1 MNLDTEAQ
9 KRDYGNAALIELMAA
24 VLECEN
30 KFAKLERAGL
40 PPITRQQIVNRVVRL
55 INQAEGV

>member
-1 MNLDTEAQ
+1 MNLNTEEQ
-9 KRDYGNAALIELMAA
+9 KRNFGNAALIELMAA

-30 KFAKLERAGL
+30 KFAKLERAGW

-55 INQAEGV
+55 INEAKGA

>member
-1 MNLDTEAQ
+1 MNLNTEEE
-9 KRDYGNAALIELMAA
+9 KRDFGNAALIELMAA

-30 KFAKLERAGL
+30 KFAQLERAGW

>member
-1 MNLDTEAQ
+1 MNLNTEEQ
-9 KRDYGNAALIELMAA
+9 KRDFGNAALIELMAA

-30 KFAKLERAGL
+30 KFAQLQRAGW
-40 PPITRQQIVNRVVRL
+40 PAITRQQLVNRVVRL